1 MNKYIIRNCP
11 AFVLMR
17 TATSGIYFNMC
28 GIAKGHTHCKDNTDC
43 LLKQIVNVCKMDM
56 SDDDLKYILEHKND
70 EGVIWLTDSQ
80 KAILN
85 TLKLLE
91 IEEADDQRLYD
102 LQ

>member
-43 LLKQIVNVCKMDM
+43 LLKRIMERCSLFEFNYPVNQAIIM
-56 SDDDLKYILEHKND
+56 LTQNIKNM
-70 EGVIWLTDSQ
+70 
-80 KAILN
+80 
-85 TLKLLE
+85 LE
-91 IEEADDQRLYD
+91 IEKADDQRLYD